1 MVLVEI
7 EVPVL
12 EKRYD
17 FKLNVEEKV
26 GDLMKEILHIICQ
39 REHCVLQEKTHPF
52 LLGDLE
58 RHILFHPEHRLED
71 YGVETGSRLV
81 LL

>member
-1 MVLVEI
+1 MILVEI

-17 FKLNVEEKV
+17 FKLDVEEKV
-26 GDLMKEILHIICQ
+26 GELIKEMLRIICQ
-39 REHCVLQEKTHPF
+39 SEHCVLQEKSHPF

-58 RHILFHPEHRLED
+58 RHILFHPERRLED
-71 YGVETGSRLV
+71 YEVETGSRLV